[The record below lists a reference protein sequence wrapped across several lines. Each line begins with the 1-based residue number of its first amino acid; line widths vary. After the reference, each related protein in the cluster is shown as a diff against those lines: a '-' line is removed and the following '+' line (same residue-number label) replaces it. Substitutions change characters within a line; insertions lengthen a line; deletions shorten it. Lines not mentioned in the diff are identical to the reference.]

1 VEKLCTKLT
10 RKFERPR
17 RTLTMTIIDLFGPLD
32 EMIQLIYQGIHQ
44 FVVMSNT
51 THDEWTVHIGMVGVA
66 GRWWR
71 GVWREKDVSVVVSYF
86 ILKARHKRPLFPK
99 SAIHSRL

>member
-1 VEKLCTKLT
+1 
-10 RKFERPR
+10 
-17 RTLTMTIIDLFGPLD
+17 MTIIDLFGPLD

-51 THDEWTVHIGMVGVA
+51 THDEWAVHVGMVGVA

-71 GVWREKDVSVVVSYF
+71 GVWKEKDVVSVVVSYF
-86 ILKARHKRPLFPK
+86 VLMARHKQPLLGDFPE
-99 SAIHSRL
+99 SSIHYRL